1 MKPWNTSSA
10 RNETRSA
17 ALLFALIRNGLAMG
31 QNYRGARRENGKPPL
46 TPRSRR
52 VTKRDLRRKTTQ
64 GRVLPSSEFSDS
76 LTKKFILAL
85 RWAQLACLGVSS
97 IV

>member
-1 MKPWNTSSA
+1 MKPWKTSSA

-64 GRVLPSSEFSDS
+64 GQVLSSSEFSDS
-76 LTKKFILAL
+76 LTKKSFSPFAGRNWLA
-85 RWAQLACLGVSS
+85 
-97 IV
+97 